1 MSSSVKQHWWLV
13 SFSVQCQRT
22 GKHRYG
28 NCQVSYNKPVFTKT
42 LTDEVLKR
50 IKQQTS
56 DVCIIVSVSYLGE
69 MTWLEATGET
79 NE

>member
-13 SFSVQCQRT
+13 SFSMQCQRT

-28 NCQVSYNKPVFTKT
+28 NCQVSNNRPVFTKV
-42 LTDEVLKR
+42 LEDAVLKLV
-50 IKQQTS
+50 KQQTS